1 MKRKNSGLLLLTGA
15 AAGTALLTACGGE
28 ESIEDYPSREIE
40 MVIPWDPGGG
50 SDIEGRLVTEH
61 VSETMDNDF
70 VVVNLPG
77 VGGTVGLEE
86 LTEEPADGYTLG
98 QVHEGL
104 LVAHHSDI
112 TPINYDDFEPI
123 AAMSSA
129 DQILAVSSEMDVD
142 SLEEFVEYG
151 QNEEITFGGTVSGI
165 PRIWVEQMAQELDIN
180 YNMVG
185 YEGLAEAIQALAGD
199 HIDAA
204 IVDYPSAESFVA
216 AGDMDFIAIGTDERV
231 ERLPDIP
238 TFEEEGYDLTLGLNR
253 GYVAPEGTSEEIIEY
268 LGEQFEE
275 TANDPAYIEA
285 VENVGAEVDF
295 MGPAEYREHLEE
307 QDEIISGIIEE
318 LGDELEEE

>member
-1 MKRKNSGLLLLTGA
+1 MKKRTARVLMITGA
-15 AAGTALLTACGGE
+15 AAGTSMLAACGGGE

-61 VSETMDNDF
+61 VSNTMDNDF

-86 LTEEPADGYTLG
+86 LTEEPADGYSLG
-98 QVHEGL
+98 QIHEGL

-112 TPINYDDFEPI
+112 TEINYDSFEPI

-142 SLEEFVEYG
+142 TLEEFVEYG

-165 PRIWVEQMAQELDIN
+165 PRVWVEQMARELEVD

-199 HIDAA
+199 HVDAA
-204 IVDYPSAESFVA
+204 IVDYPSAESFVG
-216 AGDMDFIAIGTDERV
+216 AGDMKFIAIGTAERI
-231 ERLPDIP
+231 ERLPDVP
-238 TFEEEGYDLTLGLNR
+238 TFQEEGYDLTLGLNR

-275 TANDPAYIEA
+275 TANDPEYIEA
-285 VENVGAEVDF
+285 VENIGAEVDY
-295 MGPAEYREHLEE
+295 MGPADYREHLEE
-307 QDEIISGIIEE
+307 QDSIISDVIEE
-318 LGDELEEE
+318 LGDELE